1 MDWGQIIGTGVGIG
15 ASVLSGGAIPPT
27 VSIPAGQALGETIEG
42 GIKSNQA
49 KKMQPPLNDPEER
62 ASLDKLKNQ
71 QDLMESGQY
80 FAAPKADIMQRGQEA
95 INAVSRVTGGDIGAT
110 ITGIN
115 RVNRGTGRNLN
126 ELYGQMSIEGLKL
139 QQVIGGLQSSM
150 AKRRLGIQMYQ
161 EREKALQGQEEQKK
175 GGENLNALL
184 ASGTKLSDLLAGL
197 NKSTPTGGGD
207 TGGSGV
213 TGAIGG
219 SSFGQPVSGGF
230 QDVGMNSIVNNFS
243 LPSAMNIF

>member
-71 QDLMESGQY
+71 QDLLESGAY
-80 FAAPKADIMQRGQEA
+80 FSAPKADIMQRGQEA

-139 QQVIGGLQSSM
+139 QQVIGALQSSM

-184 ASGTKLSDLLAGL
+184 ASGKFSDWLAGL

-207 TGGSGV
+207 T
-213 TGAIGG
+213 GG